1 LSDTDPL
8 GLAFDTENDKLDVLE
23 LLKQRQPPSDSS
35 GLKAAERQALF
46 ASNKDLQVLY
56 NQLVPTGILSEA
68 EFWSKHSQHKSKV
81 DSSKN
86 VGMRLGLSSIMHE
99 VEKLHD
105 GKTER
110 VNIQLT
116 PQDIQRI
123 FRERPE
129 VNRAFVA
136 YVPHSMSEEEFWQ
149 KYFKLEYKQAARRKK
164 IAASGLVQSKT
175 EVEDKDDIFAPFR
188 KHIWEEESRISM
200 SRLGNVDPTLNLFAE
215 YGDRWGGGT
224 RFLGSD
230 ASRSDEPI
238 PSSISQSLD
247 THSVK
252 TLANELNRH
261 SLHVLDGPLGD
272 SIHPSDSSI
281 SSVAL
286 AATIEAAR
294 KRHLERDEKNKNVIQ
309 GYEKE
314 IWKYRASSDLED
326 LRGSTET
333 GSIPLSIKDKTGF
346 GMLTDTADGRNRTQK
361 SQPAKLDPDVH
372 LNPSNLFDA
381 TLQLTSPLAALEE
394 FCMMGSEIF
403 VKEFG
408 ASGISAASIGPEDSM
423 GSVMVDFFRLEA
435 LKTNELLRH
444 FWSAHALR
452 NGEKVA
458 RFKKHLLH
466 LRETLVIHLQSKPGV
481 SQNLQIYI
489 GKIVKSLIESIDLS
503 LESS

>member
-1 LSDTDPL
+1 MSDGDPL

-23 LLKQRQPPSDSS
+23 LLKQRQPSSDSA
-35 GLKAAERQALF
+35 GPKAAERQALF
-46 ASNKDLQVLY
+46 ASNKDLQILY
-56 NQLVPTGILSEA
+56 NQLVPSGILSEE
-68 EFWSKHSQHKSKV
+68 EFWSKHSQRKPIV
-81 DSSKN
+81 DSPRN
-86 VGMRLGLSSIMHE
+86 IGMRMGLSSIMHE

-136 YVPHSMSEEEFWQ
+136 YVPHSMKEEEFWQ

-164 IAASGLVQSKT
+164 IAATGIVQSKT
-175 EVEDKDDIFAPFR
+175 ELVEDKDDIFAPFR
-188 KHIWEEESRISM
+188 KHIWEEESRLSL

-215 YGDRWGGGT
+215 YGDRWGGGS
-224 RFLGSD
+224 RFLGAD
-230 ASRSDEPI
+230 ASRSDEPM
-238 PSSISQSLD
+238 PSNISNPTD

-294 KRHLERDEKNKNVIQ
+294 KRHLENDANRNAIP

-314 IWKYRASSDLED
+314 LWKYRASSDLED
-326 LRGSTET
+326 LRGSTEM
-333 GSIPLSIKDKTGF
+333 GAIPLSIKDKTGF
-346 GMLTDTADGRNRTQK
+346 GMVTDTTDDRKRIQE
-361 SQPAKLDPDVH
+361 SQSAKLDHEVH
-372 LNPSNLFDA
+372 LDPSSLFDA
-381 TLQLTSPLAALEE
+381 TWQLTSPLEALEQ
-394 FCMMGSEIF
+394 FCMIGSEIF

-408 ASGISAASIGPEDSM
+408 ASGLSAASIGPEESM
-423 GSVMVDFFRLEA
+423 GSVMVEFFRLEA

-444 FWSAHALR
+444 FWSAHKLR
-452 NGEKVA
+452 DGEKVE
-458 RFKKHLLH
+458 RFKKHLVQ
-466 LRETLVIHLQSKPGV
+466 LRESLMIHLQSKPGV

-503 LESS
+503 LQSS